1 MGGEVVTEGVEAE
14 GASWKERIEA
24 LKLHSQQDLEG
35 EDQDSGTEV
44 GAQFSTPTAWRDLQR
59 QKRKFDLT

>member
-14 GASWKERIEA
+14 GASCKERIEA

-44 GAQFSTPTAWRDLQR
+44 GAQFSTPTA
-59 QKRKFDLT
+59 